1 MVIWSTV
8 GSSSRRSLRKA
19 AGHGQESLSKGSMSK
34 SSFIGML
41 LGFALAAAAQNAP
54 KFAVDPSWPKPLPA
68 GWIVGQLGGVCV
80 DSHDHIVVVNR
91 RNITEEE
98 KETSQQAPPILMF
111 DTAGNL
117 VKSFGDPDK
126 VPSSI
131 HGCTFDGENNVWVGG
146 NTDGIIQKYDHDGK
160 MLMQIGTRGLVDSTD
175 GTQKGKPLNAAH
187 DRLYNPSGIV
197 VDPANGDFT
206 YPTATATG
214 ASWCSTRPANSCAS
228 GAAKGPRRRPKTAS
242 PACSHTTCIAST

>member
-1 MVIWSTV
+1 MT
-8 GSSSRRSLRKA
+8 
-19 AGHGQESLSKGSMSK
+19 K
-34 SSFIGML
+34 SSLIRML
-41 LGFALAAAAQNAP
+41 LGCALAATAQNAP

-111 DTAGNL
+111 DTAGTL

-160 MLMQIGTRGLVDSTD
+160 MLMQIGTKGLVDSTD
-175 GTQKGKPLNAAH
+175 GTQKG
-187 DRLYNPSGIV
+187 
-197 VDPANGDFT
+197 
-206 YPTATATG
+206 
-214 ASWCSTRPANSCAS
+214 
-228 GAAKGPRRRPKTAS
+228 
-242 PACSHTTCIAST
+242 

>member
-1 MVIWSTV
+1 
-8 GSSSRRSLRKA
+8 
-19 AGHGQESLSKGSMSK
+19 MSK

-91 RNITEEE
+91 RNITDEE

-111 DTAGNL
+111 DAAGTL

-126 VPSSI
+126 VPGSI

-160 MLMQIGTRGLVDSTD
+160 LLH
-175 GTQKGKPLNAAH
+175 A
-187 DRLYNPSGIV
+187 DRH
-197 VDPANGDFT
+197 AR
-206 YPTATATG
+206 A
-214 ASWCSTRPANSCAS
+214 WSTRPTAPKKAS
-228 GAAKGPRRRPKTAS
+228 R
-242 PACSHTTCIAST
+242 